1 MENGGNAKV
10 NAIFEANLASS
21 GRPKP
26 TNLADG
32 PTRERFIR
40 DKYERRKFFDPSAYS
55 MAGNSGGAAVRASKS
70 ATGAAPSPGAPSE
83 IARQRAARHQAKM
96 KTYQPKIQTQT
107 AQNYKPKVAQAP
119 ASAPVVLDLLDFGSV
134 ETTPATVA
142 PTSDPF
148 AAPSVTSGMPTVTS
162 KPSEPVVSM
171 QPPPPPPTSE
181 SKEEPQTKSST
192 FVPGHEFA
200 TPAPASAQPAPS
212 SNASIM
218 ALFNTPS
225 SNSGFG
231 MQQGMGGTMTTNN
244 MGMMANVMPQQ
255 QQQAMMG
262 GMMNQSSQQQQKPM
276 MNGSMMGN
284 TQVNPQMMTMMKNNM
299 QQQSQPSQQPM
310 VNGSMVNG
318 SMMGSGQMNQQMMA
332 MMNNNMQ
339 QQFMMQNQM
348 PYQMQQQGM
357 AFNMNNGYNSQMSQN
372 NTSGNANAFG
382 NNNLNSMTQG
392 FQQMNF
398 GGVPNVSSQNQSAED
413 GGFGSPMGGNTS
425 GASASLSNDPFSSL
439 GGMNAF
445 R

>member
-55 MAGNSGGAAVRASKS
+55 MAGNSGGAAVRASSS
-70 ATGAAPSPGAPSE
+70 ARGAAPSPGAPSE

-96 KTYQPKIQTQT
+96 NTYQPKIQTQT

-134 ETTPATVA
+134 QTTSATVA

-181 SKEEPQTKSST
+181 SKEETQTKSST

-218 ALFNTPS
+218 ALFNTPSS

-262 GMMNQSSQQQQKPM
+262 GMMNQPSQQQQKPM

-310 VNGSMVNG
+310 VNGSM
-318 SMMGSGQMNQQMMA
+318 MGSGQMNQQMMA

-357 AFNMNNGYNSQMSQN
+357 AYNMNNGYNSQMSQN

-413 GGFGSPMGGNTS
+413 GGFGSPMGGNAS